1 MDREPWEVQEWY
13 RAPLGRGEAVPG
25 RPGRCP
31 GLFYVAPLGLRKALP
46 FLQCW
51 VIWCGPTGAPEH
63 PATSLTSCPSQ
74 RDGMLQ
80 PGAQPRGF
88 RGRLAAP

>member
-1 MDREPWEVQEWY
+1 MSVRNVDTTSLQP
-13 RAPLGRGEAVPG
+13 
-25 RPGRCP
+25 
-31 GLFYVAPLGLRKALP
+31 KALP
-46 FLQCW
+46 WAVFCRPVVATDALRFLQCR
-51 VIWCGPTGAPEH
+51 VFLCGPTGAPEH
-63 PATSLTSCPSQ
+63 PATPLTSCPSQ